1 MGGASRGIGA
11 GLRPGEGDRNVRSI
25 IEPTLGVRVNSSR
38 LPVAEDTDGLRRE
51 SRFDCTAATFV
62 GLVGRD
68 LSAAA
73 AAAEEREA
81 SEARR
86 MNAEAAAVAA
96 LALAVSLVNGCGER
110 TRYMISDTGWL

>member
-1 MGGASRGIGA
+1 M
-11 GLRPGEGDRNVRSI
+11 
-25 IEPTLGVRVNSSR
+25 
-38 LPVAEDTDGLRRE
+38 AEDTDGLRRE
-51 SRFDCTAATFV
+51 SRFDCTSATFV

-86 MNAEAAAVAA
+86 MKAEAAAVAA

-110 TRYMISDTGWL
+110 TIYMISDTRWFCK